1 MFKKLTTEEFIEKAI
16 KIHKNNYDYSKVNY
30 INNKIKVI
38 IYCKKCNKYFN
49 QIPNSHL
56 TGQGCSKCAG
66 HQKTTEDLIIQ
77 FKKIH
82 KNNYDYSK
90 VKYIKSKIK
99 VIIICKKCDKEFKQT
114 PASHL
119 GGNGCPKCGFERTAM
134 AKTLT
139 TNQFIEK
146 AIKIHKNNY
155 DYSKVNYINCKIKVT
170 IYCKKCNKYFNQ
182 SPGSHLHG
190 VNCPFC
196 KNKNENKVREL
207 LIKHLLNF
215 KIYSNKLIYKYIGV
229 DKKEHK
235 RYCDFWLEKD
245 GIKFMVEYDGRQ
257 HQMPVNFNGMSQ
269 KQAERRLV
277 IQQYI
282 DKKDAEFCNSN
293 NILLWRVQYNENK
306 EDSIRRLQKIIC

>member
-1 MFKKLTTEEFIEKAI
+1 MFKRLTTEEFIEKAK
-16 KIHKNNYDYSKVNY
+16 KIHKNNYNYSTVKY
-30 INNKIKVI
+30 INSKTKVI
-38 IYCKKCNKYFN
+38 IFCNKCSKYFK

-56 TGQGCSKCAG
+56 RGQGCSKCDG
-66 HQKTTEDLIIQ
+66 YQKTTEDIISQ

-82 KNNYDYSK
+82 KNKYDYSK

-99 VIIICKKCDKEFKQT
+99 VIIICKKCNKEFKQT
-114 PASHL
+114 PISHL
-119 GGNGCPKCGFERTAM
+119 SGCGCPKCGFERTAM

-146 AIKIHKNNY
+146 AKKIHKNNY
-155 DYSKVNYINCKIKVT
+155 NYSKVNYINHKIKVT

-182 SPGSHLHG
+182 LPYCHLQG
-190 VNCPFC
+190 VSCPFC

-207 LIKHLLNF
+207 LIKHLSNF
-215 KIYSNKLIYKYIGV
+215 KILSNKLIYRYIGM
-229 DKKEHK
+229 DRKEHK

-257 HQMPVNFNGMSQ
+257 HQMPVSFNGMSQ
-269 KQAERRLV
+269 KQAERRFI

-282 DKKDAEFCNSN
+282 DKKDAEFCNSIN
-293 NILLWRVQYNENK
+293 MFLWRVQYNENK
-306 EDSIRRLQKIIC
+306 EDSILKLQKIIQ